1 MAIFTAGSLEFN
13 SDTNRIRTQVYNH
26 ARIDLDS
33 SAVKVSLRKHSQ
45 GINYVAFLPKEKLV
59 YENILATASKNQGKS
74 IIIFEL
80 DYKNVGVVL
89 EDDKIIDYIL
99 DKPEDFATERGYGTL
114 YADNTKGDKL
124 ISINLDKER
133 HDTRVGSFLLACTVV
148 AISGILYAGYSYLN
162 KTEMNVTNRDALV
175 KEYKELVTKN
185 CQTSFAMTKK
195 VDIVHELEKIENL
208 TKETESTLQQ
218 ISYQND
224 SLCAEVVT
232 PNLNAFVRL
241 LPPEAKIIK
250 EDVAQGIVQYCNEK
264 I

>member
-1 MAIFTAGSLEFN
+1 MAIFTAGSLSFN
-13 SDTNRIRTQVYNH
+13 SDINNIRMQVYRN
-26 ARIDLDS
+26 ARMDLDS
-33 SAVKVSLRKHSQ
+33 NAVKVSLRKHTD
-45 GINYVAFLPKEKLV
+45 GINYIAFLPKEKLV
-59 YENILATASKNQGKS
+59 YENVLSMASKNQGKS
-74 IIIFEL
+74 VIIFEL

-99 DKPEDFATERGYGTL
+99 DKPEEFAKERSYETL
-114 YADNTKGDKL
+114 FADNIKGDKL
-124 ISINLDKER
+124 VSLNLDKER
-133 HDTRVGSFLLACTVV
+133 QDTWLGSFLITCAVV
-148 AISGILYAGYSYLN
+148 LTSAILYAGYGYLT

-175 KEYKELVTKN
+175 KEYKQLVTKN

-195 VDIVHELEKIENL
+195 VDIVQELEKIEKM
-208 TKETESTLQQ
+208 TKSTESTLQQ

-241 LPPEAKIIK
+241 LPPEAEILK

>member
-1 MAIFTAGSLEFN
+1 MAIFTAGSISL
-13 SDTNRIRTQVYNH
+13 TNDINNIRTQVYNY
-26 ARIDLDS
+26 ARKDLDS
-33 SAVKVSLRKHSQ
+33 SAVKVSLRKHSE
-45 GINYVAFLPKEKLV
+45 GINYIAFLPKEKLV
-59 YENILATASKNQGKS
+59 YENVLLLTSKNQGKS
-74 IIIFEL
+74 VIIFEL
-80 DYKNVGVVL
+80 DYKNVGVVV
-89 EDDKIIDYIL
+89 EDDQIIDYIL
-99 DKPEDFATERGYGTL
+99 DKPEEFATERGYGTL

-124 ISINLDKER
+124 VSINLDKER
-133 HDTRVGSFLLACTVV
+133 KDTWVGSFLLACTIVV
-148 AISGILYAGYSYLN
+148 TSGILYAGYGYLN
-162 KTEMNVTNRDALV
+162 ATEINITNRDTLV

-185 CQTSFAMTKK
+185 CQTSLAMTKK
-195 VDIVHELEKIENL
+195 VDIVHELEKIENM

>member
-1 MAIFTAGSLEFN
+1 MAIFTAGSISL
-13 SDTNRIRTQVYNH
+13 TNDISNIRTQVYNY
-26 ARIDLDS
+26 ARQDLDS
-33 SAVKVSLRKHSQ
+33 SAVKVSLRKHSE
-45 GINYVAFLPKEKLV
+45 GINYIAFLPKEKLV
-59 YENILATASKNQGKS
+59 YENILLLASKNQGKS
-74 IIIFEL
+74 VIIFEL
-80 DYKNVGVVL
+80 DYKNVGVVV

-124 ISINLDKER
+124 VSINLDKER
-133 HDTRVGSFLLACTVV
+133 KDTWVGSFLLACTIVV
-148 AISGILYAGYSYLN
+148 TSGILYAGYGYLN
-162 KTEMNVTNRDALV
+162 ATEINITNRDTLV

>member
-1 MAIFTAGSLEFN
+1 MALFTAGSLNFN
-13 SDTNRIRTQVYNH
+13 SDNTKLRAQIYNH
-26 ARIDLDS
+26 ARTDLDS
-33 SAVKVSLRKHSQ
+33 VAVKVSLRKHTN
-45 GINYVAFLPKEKLV
+45 GINYIAFLPKEKLE
-59 YENILATASKNQGKS
+59 YENILSLASKNQGKS
-74 IIIFEL
+74 VIIFEL

-99 DKPEDFATERGYGTL
+99 DKPEEFATERGYGTL
-114 YADNTKGDKL
+114 YADNAKGDKL
-124 ISINLDKER
+124 VSINLDKER
-133 HDTRVGSFLLACTVV
+133 HDTWVGSFLLACTVV
-148 AISGILYAGYSYLN
+148 ATSGILYAGYSYLN
-162 KTEMNVTNRDALV
+162 KTEMNVTNRDTLV
-175 KEYKELVTKN
+175 KEYKQLVTKN

-195 VDIVHELEKIENL
+195 VDIVHELEKIENI

>member
-1 MAIFTAGSLEFN
+1 MAIFTAGSLNFS
-13 SDTNRIRTQVYNH
+13 SDINNIRAQIYRY
-26 ARIDLDS
+26 ARSDLDS
-33 SAVKVSLRKHSQ
+33 TAVKVSLRKHSN
-45 GINYVAFLPKEKLV
+45 GINYIAFLPKEKIV
-59 YENILATASKNQGKS
+59 YENVLTLASKNQGNS
-74 IIIFEL
+74 VIIFEL
-80 DYKNVGVVL
+80 DYKNVGVVV

-99 DKPEDFATERGYGTL
+99 DKPEEFATERGYGTL

-124 ISINLDKER
+124 VSLNLDKER
-133 HDTRVGSFLLACTVV
+133 QDTWVGSFLLACTIV
-148 AISGILYAGYSYLN
+148 ITSGILYAGYGYLN
-162 KTEMNVTNRDALV
+162 ATEINLTNRDVLV

-195 VDIVHELEKIENL
+195 VDIVHELEKVEQM

>member
-1 MAIFTAGSLEFN
+1 MAIFTAGSLDFS
-13 SDTNRIRTQVYNH
+13 SDISNIRAQIYRY
-26 ARIDLDS
+26 ARSDLDS
-33 SAVKVSLRKHSQ
+33 TAVKVSLRKHSN
-45 GINYVAFLPKEKLV
+45 GINYIAFLPKEKLV
-59 YENILATASKNQGKS
+59 YENVLSLASKNQGNS
-74 IIIFEL
+74 VIIFEL
-80 DYKNVGVVL
+80 DYKNVGVVV

-99 DKPEDFATERGYGTL
+99 DKPEEFATERSYGTL

-124 ISINLDKER
+124 VSLNLDKER
-133 HDTRVGSFLLACTVV
+133 QDTWIGSFLLACTIV
-148 AISGILYAGYSYLN
+148 ITSGILYAGYGYLN
-162 KTEMNVTNRDALV
+162 ATEINLTNRDVLV

-195 VDIVHELEKIENL
+195 VDIVHELEKVEQM

-250 EDVAQGIVQYCNEK
+250 EDVALGIVQYCNEK

>member
-1 MAIFTAGSLEFN
+1 MAIFTAGSLNFN
-13 SDTNRIRTQVYNH
+13 SDIDNIRTQVYRL
-26 ARIDLDS
+26 ARSDLDS
-33 SAVKVSLRKHSQ
+33 AAVKVSLRKHSD
-45 GINYVAFLPKEKLV
+45 GINYVAFLPREKLD
-59 YENILATASKNQGKS
+59 YENILVLASKNQGKS
-74 IIIFEL
+74 VIIFEL

-99 DKPEDFATERGYGTL
+99 DKPEEFATERGYGTL

-124 ISINLDKER
+124 VSLNLDKER
-133 HDTRVGSFLLACTVV
+133 RETRIGSFLIACTVV
-148 AISGILYAGYSYLN
+148 VTSGILYAGYGYLN
-162 KTEMNVTNRDALV
+162 ATEINLTNRDALV
-175 KEYKELVTKN
+175 KEYKQLVSEN

-195 VDIVHELEKIENL
+195 VDIVRELEKIEEM
-208 TKETESTLQQ
+208 TKSTESTLQQ
-218 ISYQND
+218 ISYRDD

-241 LPPEAKIIK
+241 LPPEAEIIK

>member
-1 MAIFTAGSLEFN
+1 MAIFTAGSLNFN
-13 SDTNRIRTQVYNH
+13 SDINNIRTQIYH
-26 ARIDLDS
+26 CARSDLDS
-33 SAVKVSLRKHSQ
+33 TAVKVSLRKHSD
-45 GINYVAFLPKEKLV
+45 GINYIAFLPKEKLV
-59 YENILATASKNQGKS
+59 YENILLLASKNQGNS
-74 IIIFEL
+74 VIIFEL
-80 DYKNVGVVL
+80 DYKNVGVVV

-99 DKPEDFATERGYGTL
+99 DKPEEFATERGYGTL

-124 ISINLDKER
+124 ISLNLDKER
-133 HDTRVGSFLLACTVV
+133 QDTWVGSFLLACTIV
-148 AISGILYAGYSYLN
+148 ITSGILYAGYGYLN
-162 KTEMNVTNRDALV
+162 ATELNLTNRDVLV
-175 KEYKELVTKN
+175 KEYKQLMSEN

-195 VDIVHELEKIENL
+195 VDIVHELEKVEQM
-208 TKETESTLQQ
+208 TKDTESTLQQ

>member
-1 MAIFTAGSLEFN
+1 MAIFTAGSLDFN
-13 SDTNRIRTQVYNH
+13 NDNAKIRAQVYNH
-26 ARIDLDS
+26 ARTDLDS
-33 SAVKVSLRKHSQ
+33 SAVKVSLRKHSG
-45 GINYVAFLPKEKLV
+45 GINYIAFLPKEKLD

-114 YADNTKGDKL
+114 YADNIKGDKL
-124 ISINLDKER
+124 VSINLDKER
-133 HDTRVGSFLLACTVV
+133 KDTWVGSFLLACTIV
-148 AISGILYAGYSYLN
+148 ISSGILYAGYSYLN
-162 KTEMNVTNRDALV
+162 ATEINITNRDTLV

-195 VDIVHELEKIENL
+195 VDIVHELEKIENI

>member
-1 MAIFTAGSLEFN
+1 MAIFTAGSISL
-13 SDTNRIRTQVYNH
+13 TNDISNIRTQVYNH
-26 ARIDLDS
+26 ARKDLDS
-33 SAVKVSLRKHSQ
+33 SAVKVSLRKHSE
-45 GINYVAFLPKEKLV
+45 GINYIAFLPKEKLV
-59 YENILATASKNQGKS
+59 YENILLLASKNQGKS
-74 IIIFEL
+74 VIVFEL
-80 DYKNVGVVL
+80 DYKNVGVVV
-89 EDDKIIDYIL
+89 ENDQIIDYIL
-99 DKPEDFATERGYGTL
+99 DKPEEFATERGYGTL

-124 ISINLDKER
+124 VSINLDKER
-133 HDTRVGSFLLACTVV
+133 KDTWVGSFLLACTVV
-148 AISGILYAGYSYLN
+148 VTSGILYAGYGYLN
-162 KTEMNVTNRDALV
+162 ATEINITNRDTLV

-185 CQTSFAMTKK
+185 CQTSLAMTKK
-195 VDIVHELEKIENL
+195 VDIVHELEKIENI